1 MRDNNPFN
9 ENVKAISSIFSSI
22 KIWTETQ
29 KKNDTKINKYPP
41 IINECYSKGGKKA
54 YIKPSMELY
63 PFCDEILGS
72 DANASGKLI
81 APEYGGDL
89 YEQD

>member
-1 MRDNNPFN
+1 
-9 ENVKAISSIFSSI
+9 
-22 KIWTETQ
+22 
-29 KKNDTKINKYPP
+29 
-41 IINECYSKGGKKA
+41 
-54 YIKPSMELY
+54 MELY

>member
-1 MRDNNPFN
+1 MIRKLTN
-9 ENVKAISSIFSSI
+9 
-22 KIWTETQ
+22 T
-29 KKNDTKINKYPP
+29 PP
-41 IINECYSKGGKKA
+41 IVNECYSKGGKKA

-63 PFCDEILGS
+63 PFCDEILGP
-72 DANASGKLI
+72 DANVSGKLI